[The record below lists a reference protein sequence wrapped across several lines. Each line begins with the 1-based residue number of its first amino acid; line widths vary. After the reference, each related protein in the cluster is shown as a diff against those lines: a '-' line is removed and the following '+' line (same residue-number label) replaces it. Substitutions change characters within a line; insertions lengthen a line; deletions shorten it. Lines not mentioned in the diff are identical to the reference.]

1 MQLHE
6 KNKAGFC
13 KKKSKFFSLKIHGGW
28 QAKLLKKAEYSAYI
42 KQLSLKKKSNK
53 VPLIS

>member
-1 MQLHE
+1 MK
-6 KNKAGFC
+6 KNYAGFW
-13 KKKSKFFSLKIHGGW
+13 KKISKFFCLKNRRGR
-28 QAKLLKKAEYSAYI
+28 QANLLKKAEYSAYI